1 VKGSILLQDM
11 VQVLEDD
18 NDKLKFTIFSKARSL
33 DLEAKSAWVRDK
45 WVKAL
50 RFWIE
55 FNKTQ
60 PRKPSS
66 KSAAK
71 DDD

>member
-1 VKGSILLQDM
+1 M
-11 VQVLEDD
+11 VQVLEDET
-18 NDKLKFTIFSKARSL
+18 DKLKFTIFSKDRSL

-55 FNKTQ
+55 YNKTQ
-60 PRKPSS
+60 PRNPSS
-66 KSAAK
+66 KKSVTNAE
-71 DDD
+71 D